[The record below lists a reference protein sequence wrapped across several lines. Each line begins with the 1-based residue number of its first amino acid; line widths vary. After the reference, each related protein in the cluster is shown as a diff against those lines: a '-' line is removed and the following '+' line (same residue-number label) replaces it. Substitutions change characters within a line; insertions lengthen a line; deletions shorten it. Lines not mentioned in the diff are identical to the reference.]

1 MLLQPLVRSAVHAM
15 AHVDASSALV
25 LNANELAVN
34 FALDHD
40 CPALARASLQAVHI
54 FDSVGS
60 AFIALVG
67 WLVAQ
72 L

>member
-1 MLLQPLVRSAVHAM
+1 MLIQPLVRSAVHM
-15 AHVDASSALV
+15 MSNVDASSALV
-25 LNANELAVN
+25 LHANEAVVN

-40 CPALARASLQAVHI
+40 APALARCSLQAVHL
-54 FDSVGS
+54 FDSAGS
-60 AFIALVG
+60 AFIAFVV